1 MSKPDDTWTPPFLA
15 GITLERRWVIGAA
28 VAGIVLGIVALFW
41 PGATLLTV
49 AILFGSYLIVSGVF
63 RLTIAFTAQRLS
75 RGVRWLF
82 GILGGLVIVAGIFC
96 LSNPARS
103 LIVLAFVIGFGWI
116 IEGIADITDGAM
128 GTTAAPRW
136 LAVVSGVVSV
146 IAGVVIFFLP
156 GLAIATFVLLG
167 AILLIAVSVTTLL
180 TLPRK
185 KKVENTTAR
194 TATPRIV

>member
-1 MSKPDDTWTPPFLA
+1 MSKSNDTWTPPLLA
-15 GITLERRWVIGAA
+15 GIKLERRWVIGAA
-28 VAGIVLGIVALFW
+28 VAGIVLGIVALAW

-75 RGVRWLF
+75 PGVRWLF

-96 LSNPARS
+96 LSNPTRS
-103 LIVLAFVIGFGWI
+103 LIVLAFLIGFGWI

-128 GTTAAPRW
+128 GTTPAPRL
-136 LAVVSGVVSV
+136 LAILSGVVSV
-146 IAGVVIFFLP
+146 IAGVAMFFLP

-180 TLPRK
+180 MLPR
-185 KKVENTTAR
+185 KKVENTTASTAAPR
-194 TATPRIV
+194 TA

>member
-1 MSKPDDTWTPPFLA
+1 MSKSNDTWTPPLLA
-15 GITLERRWVIGAA
+15 GIKLERRWVIGAA
-28 VAGIVLGIVALFW
+28 VAGIVLGIVALAW

-75 RGVRWLF
+75 PGVRWLF

-103 LIVLAFVIGFGWI
+103 LIVLAFLIGFGWI

-128 GTTAAPRW
+128 GTTPAPRL
-136 LAVVSGVVSV
+136 LAILSGVVSV
-146 IAGVVIFFLP
+146 IAGVAMFFLP

-167 AILLIAVSVTTLL
+167 AILLIAVSVTTLFM
-180 TLPRK
+180 LPR
-185 KKVENTTAR
+185 KKVENTAASTAAPR
-194 TATPRIV
+194 TA